1 MNDSILSPHKSTLP
15 RLAIVGRP
23 NVGKS
28 TLFNRFAGKRRA
40 ITDPTPG
47 VTRDSVTTKA
57 MVSGMPVL
65 LVDTGGYRVDAKDI
79 DLLVREKSLEELKNA
94 DAILLVCDVEELNGE
109 DESFVEHVRPYSDK
123 VIVVVNKVD
132 NPAREQQVW
141 NFYNFGFKTVIGISA
156 VHGYGFEELEDALFP
171 ILEKAR
177 GAEVEEEPRIKLAVL
192 GKPNTGKSTL
202 ANRLI
207 GEERSIVSDIPGTTR
222 DLVEGRFS
230 WHGSLYSIVDTAG
243 IRRKRKVHEN
253 VEYYSVNRAI
263 HTVDEADVVLLLIDS
278 SEGLAEQDKKIAAQ
292 AVKRGKGIVLVLNK
306 WDTIEDI
313 PNRLEAVK
321 DRVRFL
327 FPVLS
332 FAPLVPL
339 SAKTGRGVDKLL
351 ETVYGVWRQLN
362 KRVET
367 HRFNEMLE
375 RWYEQYEPPRGKRGH
390 FKILYGTQVSENPVH
405 FVLFVNRKKDFPRAY
420 VQYITNNI
428 RAHLGF
434 PSIPMTVELRE
445 RTRH

>member
-1 MNDSILSPHKSTLP
+1 MNDLISSPHKSVLP
-15 RLAIVGRP
+15 RLVIVGKP

-28 TLFNRFAGKRRA
+28 TLFNRFVGKRRA

-47 VTRDSVTTKA
+47 VTRDAVTSKA
-57 MVSGMPVL
+57 EVSGLPVT

-79 DLLVREKSLEELKNA
+79 DLLVRERSLEELKNA
-94 DAILLVCDVEELNGE
+94 EAILLVCDVEDLNGE
-109 DESFVEHVRPYSDK
+109 DESFVDHLRPYSDK
-123 VIVVVNKVD
+123 VIVVVNKID
-132 NPAREQQVW
+132 NPAREQQIW
-141 NFYNFGFKTVIGISA
+141 GFYNFGFERVIGISA
-156 VHGYGFEELEDALFP
+156 AHGYGFEDLEEALYP
-171 ILEKAR
+171 ILEAAQR
-177 GAEVEEEPRIKLAVL
+177 SGEEQEPRIKLAVL

-207 GEERSIVSDIPGTTR
+207 GEERSIVSETPGTTR

-230 WHGSLYSIVDTAG
+230 YRGSLYSIIDTAG

-278 SEGLAEQDKKIAAQ
+278 AEGLAEQDKKIADQ

-327 FPVLS
+327 FPVLA

-351 ETVYGVWRQLN
+351 ETVYGVWKQLN

-367 HRFNEMLE
+367 HYFNEMLK

-405 FVLFVNRKKDFPRAY
+405 FVLFVNRKKNFPKTY

-428 RAHLGF
+428 RSHLGF
-434 PSIPMTVELRE
+434 PSVPMTVELKE